1 MIKVGKLEPSPLLI
15 SIKLNVSWS
24 HSDCEQLVAAEPVC
38 KKGEKIK
45 KHLPLLVLT
54 SSPSEKR
61 PYKRHLFSIDGR
73 GKTYR

>member
-1 MIKVGKLEPSPLLI
+1 MIKVGKLELGPLLI
-15 SIKLNVSWS
+15 SIKLKVSWS
-24 HSDCEQLVAAEPVC
+24 HSDCGQLVAAESVC
-38 KKGEKIK
+38 KEKIK
-45 KHLPLLVLT
+45 KHLSLLVLT